1 MEDQLYELL
10 DLPKDQKLSGI
21 NEISIVLLSN
31 LIRMKKIIVLILF
44 LILGC
49 NKYKNPYAVITKPN
63 KLDFWHLKDFNK
75 DSIPGISL
83 NKAYKTFLQ
92 SKKGNDVIIA
102 IIDTDINTNH
112 EDLKNNIW
120 VNPKEVLSNGIDDDK
135 NGYIDD
141 VNGWNYLRK
150 PSGERIIYTNYSHI
164 GIIRK
169 YDPRFKDKEIEEVGV
184 DTINFKHYQRALKY
198 YKKRKKKIQ
207 SNYEQADFLINTYPK
222 GKKAMDSLFKKS
234 DYTIEETDS
243 VYFVYE
249 KSNPTLANNAAFMY
263 DYIKYDMEGYADE
276 LLVDTKAI
284 EEIVNNINVNP
295 KTNNDHVLFG
305 SPIINEDLE
314 MLTHGTSVTGVI
326 SANRINNKGV
336 VGITNNIKIMTLSIQ
351 ARIGADD
358 DKNLSLAIRYAVDN
372 GAKVINY
379 SAINDFSINSEWVQ
393 DALKYAEKKDVLFI
407 RAAGNS
413 SQNLDSIH
421 KYPNNKYNLSNFLI
435 VSAINNKLD
444 SNFKPIWA
452 NYGKNTVDLFAPG
465 VDIAT
470 TKSNGKYHLDTGTS
484 MATPMVVG
492 VAALIK
498 AYYPTLTM
506 VEIKDIILQT
516 VDTYNVDIIV
526 KNKPKKIIPFSNL
539 SKSGGVLNAYN
550 AMVLA
555 EKRVLN

>member
-1 MEDQLYELL
+1 
-10 DLPKDQKLSGI
+10 
-21 NEISIVLLSN
+21 
-31 LIRMKKIIVLILF
+31 MKKKIVLILF

-49 NKYKNPYAVITKPN
+49 KEYKNPYAIITKP
-63 KLDFWHLKDFNK
+63 KKFDFWHLKDFNR

-83 NKAYKTFLQ
+83 DKAYKTFLQ

-120 VNPKEVLSNGIDDDK
+120 VNSKEVPRNGIDDDK

-150 PSGERIIYTNYSHI
+150 PSGKRIIYTNYSHI

-169 YDPRFKDKEIEEVGV
+169 YDALFKDKKIEEVGV
-184 DTINFKHYQRALKY
+184 DTINFKYYQRALKY
-198 YKKRKKKIQ
+198 YKKRQKRIQ
-207 SNYEQADFLINTYPK
+207 ANYEQVDFLINTYPK
-222 GKKAMDSLFKKS
+222 GKKAMDSLFKKN

-243 VYFVYE
+243 VYYVYE

-276 LLVDTKAI
+276 LLADTKAI

-295 KTNNDHVLFG
+295 KTNNDHIPFG
-305 SPIINEDLE
+305 SPIINQDLE
-314 MLTHGTSVTGVI
+314 ILTHGTSVTGVI

-336 VGITNNIKIMTLSIQ
+336 VGITNNIMIMTLSIQ
-351 ARIGADD
+351 AKIGADD
-358 DKNLSLAIRYAVDN
+358 DKDLSLAIRYAVDN

-393 DALKYAEKKDVLFI
+393 DALKYAEKKDVLFV

-498 AYYPTLTM
+498 AYYPTLSM

-516 VDTYNVDIIV
+516 VDTYDVDIIV
-526 KNKPKKIIPFSNL
+526 KNKPKKTILFSNL

-555 EKRVLN
+555 KKRVLN